1 MKITAYKLKDN
12 PLPIIPA
19 STKRDIMDNST
30 SKYAYRCLP
39 MIIGNS
45 YGWEIQSNSEF
56 IVKYDGGTSADA
68 IQIIKISGSTFPESH
83 FGNGVFTWH
92 TGYLF
97 KTEYPYGLYI
107 TGKPNTEASSAIPL
121 TGIVETYWLPFT
133 FTMNWTFTQKGLFH
147 MKPGDTVCQIFP
159 VDMTLFNNIEA
170 EILDIKSDPELFY
183 DMNKWGESRV
193 EFYKN
198 PNIQPKDWQKNYFKG
213 TFPHKEGKELRHT
226 TNLNV
231 PEFIIKTD

>member
-1 MKITAYKLKDN
+1 MKITAYQVAN
-12 PLPIIPA
+12 NALPIVSA
-19 STKRDIMDNST
+19 NVKRDIMDNS
-30 SKYAYRCLP
+30 SHKFAYRCLP

-56 IVKYDGGTSADA
+56 IVKYDGGTGVDS
-68 IQIIKISGSTFPESH
+68 IQVLRVSGNNFPESH

-92 TGYLF
+92 PGYLF
-97 KTEYPYGLYI
+97 KTEYPYGLYV

-121 TGIVETYWLPFT
+121 TAIVETYWLPFT

-159 VDMTLFNNIEA
+159 VDMTLFNDVDA
-170 EILDIKSDPELFY
+170 EILDIKNDPELFDDY
-183 DMNKWGESRV
+183 IKWTQSRN
-193 EFYKN
+193 EHNKN
-198 PNIQPKDWQKNYFKG
+198 PNRQFNDWQKNYFQG
-213 TFPHKEGKELRHT
+213 TFPHKEGKELRHM

-231 PEFIIKTD
+231 PEFTIKND